1 MNDINPLGYGYEIN
15 KYCSGSTIGDRINE
29 FSSAVTTCN
38 EDENC
43 GCLYDLWGTGLY
55 WLCTSTELLN
65 STGGSNA
72 WVKEKFTT

>member
-1 MNDINPLGYGYEIN
+1 MNDIYPLGYGYEIN
-15 KYCSGSTIGDRINE
+15 KYCSGSTIGDHINE

-43 GCLYDLWGTGLY
+43 RCFYDLRGTGEYSLR
-55 WLCTSTELLN
+55 TSTPLD

-72 WVKEKFTT
+72 WVKEKLTT